1 MKQVTPSVFWTVAL
15 VLVGWMGVL
24 TWAMFR
30 SDDPEVN
37 TNNNT
42 PAEVISMVQK
52 AVPRLSDMDSSMILA
67 NTLSQPREVPFVV
80 DTNVA
85 KVMTEGGPVVAFV
98 QGDQLQQNLDILRS
112 MQAEFQQKM
121 VNREQQL
128 QNDALPL
135 QTEAQEL
142 IEYANGPD
150 VQDDEMVVVQQ
161 RMMEIENALYVL
173 QQQAEEEMLLAEQE
187 MKIQLSNALRVHLE
201 QHAIDNGIDIIF
213 NWGLSG
219 EGVLYGG
226 ATWDITADVL
236 ERINGN

>member
-37 TNNNT
+37 TNKNT
-42 PAEVISMVQK
+42 PAEVISMGQK
-52 AVPRLSDMDSSMILA
+52 AVPRLSDMDSSLFLA

-80 DTNVA
+80 DTNLS
-85 KVMTEGGPVVAFV
+85 KFKTEGGPVVAFV
-98 QGDQLQQNLDILRS
+98 QGDQLQQNLDMLRS

-150 VQDDEMVVVQQ
+150 VQEDEMVVVQQ

-226 ATWDITADVL
+226 STWDITADVL

>member
-24 TWAMFR
+24 TWSTFH
-30 SDDPEVN
+30 SDA
-37 TNNNT
+37 
-42 PAEVISMVQK
+42 AEVDPNEISITE
-52 AVPRLSDMDSSMILA
+52 PPSDSSILA
-67 NTLSQPREVPFVV
+67 EPRDVPFLV
-80 DTNVA
+80 DTNVVKEMRA
-85 KVMTEGGPVVAFV
+85 GGPVVAFV
-98 QGDQLQQNLDILRS
+98 QGDQLQQNLDMLRS

-150 VQDDEMVVVQQ
+150 VQEDEMVVVQQ

-226 ATWDITADVL
+226 STWDITADVL